1 MSLRA
6 RVRMLPMRNHALCR
20 SCARHGSYKNYRFCS
35 AVDEYWLGKR
45 GGWGGCGN
53 GVHQQPCARAGPCV
67 RGHHLSN
74 GQQHPVCGNAE
85 LQHAHLWCHLCVI
98 VCHRTVVVQCGGVPK
113 RAVPPIPRSPL
124 ATSWCMLRSG
134 TAGFRHTIAQHCYV
148 EAQERPILSSWQRHG
163 CSYHRFGV

>member
-1 MSLRA
+1 MRYVAAA
-6 RVRMLPMRNHALCR
+6 RVMVVIKTTVLVVRWMSTGLGKGVDGEGVETGSISTALC
-20 SCARHGSYKNYRFCS
+20 A
-35 AVDEYWLGKR
+35 
-45 GGWGGCGN
+45 WG
-53 GVHQQPCARAGPCV
+53 GPCV